1 MRGLL
6 FDNLRPL
13 GEEVIGMRP
22 LTPIEKTAFIFYL
35 VYAGI
40 LLFFSYWNP
49 AQPVTSDRL
58 NLRDEELGNG
68 QSDFTSLQR
77 AFEDLWE
84 KALSRKGWDRSKLLI
99 QTENKLEEDNL
110 NRTAVKW
117 VNAKSKYLLP
127 DNATAE
133 DLAELVAEWENIN
146 HSLNLKQGDP
156 QWGYQRG
163 QLWLRLNSE
172 LPVNLEGSAK
182 NLPVQQLTIVI
193 PAGADLNRNWPG
205 LIPRLPPRIP
215 PPVVERPQAQPLVQK
230 PRVALIIDDVGSVRK
245 AADAML
251 QVPAK
256 LTWAVLPFTPYAAE
270 YAEAARERG
279 FEVMLHLPLEPLD
292 RKNNPGPGLIRRDW
306 TEEEII
312 AQLEAN
318 LNQVPGA
325 VGINNHMGSAGTAD
339 ERLMDLI
346 MGHIKAKGLYFVDSM
361 TTDRS
366 VGEAVA
372 RRYQVRFKK
381 RHVFID
387 NLPDIDSKK
396 KALRE
401 LIKVALVKGE
411 AIGIGHVRDGTAEAI
426 IEMLPEF
433 EEAGIEL
440 VTVSELFE

>member
-1 MRGLL
+1 
-6 FDNLRPL
+6 
-13 GEEVIGMRP
+13 MRP

-35 VYAGI
+35 AYAGL
-40 LLFFSYWNP
+40 LLFFSCWNP
-49 AQPVTSDRL
+49 VQPVTSGQSDL
-58 NLRDEELGNG
+58 GDGELGNG
-68 QSDFTSLQR
+68 QNDFTSLQSS
-77 AFEDLWE
+77 FEDLWE
-84 KALSRKGWDRSKLLI
+84 KALSRKGWDRLKLLI
-99 QTENKLEEDNL
+99 QTETKLEEDSL
-110 NRTAVKW
+110 TGTAVKW
-117 VNAKSKYLLP
+117 VNAKSKFLLP

-133 DLAELVAEWENIN
+133 DLGELVAEWERIN
-146 HSLNLKQGDP
+146 HSLNLKPGDP
-156 QWGYQRG
+156 QWGYQKG
-163 QLWLRLNSE
+163 QLWLRLNSK
-172 LPVNLEGSAK
+172 LPVNLAGSAK
-182 NLPVQQLTIVI
+182 DLPVQQLTIVI

-215 PPVVERPQAQPLVQK
+215 PPSVEPHQTQPLIRK

-256 LTWAVLPFTPYAAE
+256 LTWAILPFTPYAAE

-292 RKNNPGPGLIRRDW
+292 RKNNPGTGLIRRDW

-361 TTDRS
+361 TTDQS

-372 RRYQVRFKK
+372 RRHQVRFKK

-401 LIKVALVKGE
+401 LIKVALAKGE
-411 AIGIGHVRDGTAEAI
+411 AIGIGHVREGTAEAI
-426 IEMLPEF
+426 IDMLPEF
-433 EEAGIEL
+433 EKAGIEL
-440 VTVSELFE
+440 VTVSELFKQGEDQPMTSPSD